1 MVLAILNILIIMKFL
16 NSKSLVQRNIQNQL
30 QFDLALVT
38 IMYVILY
45 SSMFITCEI
54 FGPLTSITALNTTLW
69 ILQCLFNMGFN
80 CIITLQF
87 IQLFNIFSIT
97 ILEEWSESMHLLLS
111 RILIFPFGVIIGSGL
126 CSVGAGSCKKTAIYN
141 HFIIDSLR
149 SPEDKFSLMSGITW
163 ISYGLIIL
171 SCQVSIEVKRFALNK
186 ADQKADNLA
195 LNATKK
201 IQDAVSKLKTHK
213 PVELKIHNLIP
224 DTQQSVQGVYPSV
237 FQNLKVN
244 ITSTTQNKVI
254 PESEFIPSFA
264 DCQKNEA
271 TQYVQNPE
279 IGIRAP
285 QLLNTVYENFELEE
299 IQVNEVNQALEPIKN
314 LWKGQLE
321 NVQINVLGSF
331 QEPTKTKFYAGHKSD
346 KVDPFD
352 THEIPYLIE
361 QNKKSS
367 RDQVKIYTFEKYYL
381 CVLNVTDE
389 TA

>member
-1 MVLAILNILIIMKFL
+1 MMLAILNILIILKFL
-16 NSKSLVQRNIQNQL
+16 NSKALVQRNIQNQL
-30 QFDLALVT
+30 QFDLALLT
-38 IMYVILY
+38 IMYVTLY

-97 ILEEWSESMHLLLS
+97 ILEEWSESMHLMLS
-111 RILIFPFGVIIGSGL
+111 RILIFPFGVVIGSGL

-163 ISYGLIIL
+163 ISYSIIIL

-195 LNATKK
+195 INATKK
-201 IQDAVSKLKTHK
+201 LQEALSKLKTHK

-224 DTQQSVQGVYPSV
+224 DTQQSVQGLNPSV
-237 FQNLKVN
+237 FQNFKVN
-244 ITSTTQNKVI
+244 IASTTQNKVI
-254 PESEFIPSFA
+254 PESGFIPSFA

-271 TQYVQNPE
+271 AQYDRDPE
-279 IGIRAP
+279 IRIRAP
-285 QLLNTVYENFELEE
+285 KLLNTVYGNFALEE
-299 IQVNEVNQALEPIKN
+299 IQVNEVNPTLEPINN
-314 LWKGQLE
+314 LGKGQLE
-321 NVQINVLGSF
+321 NGHNNVLSSF
-331 QEPTKTKFYAGHKSD
+331 QEPTKTKFYAGYKSD
-346 KVDPFD
+346 KED
-352 THEIPYLIE
+352 TQEIPYLIE

-367 RDQVKIYTFEKYYL
+367 RDQVKK
-381 CVLNVTDE
+381 
-389 TA
+389 